1 MNISLSSSGINLA
14 KIAQDRT
21 ATAAN
26 NIASFGIPANNTDS
40 DFRPNEITKSVVELK
55 QAEIETSMAAKI
67 IETEKKT
74 IGSILDIKA

>member
-26 NIASFGIPANNTDS
+26 NIASLGIPANNTDS